1 MPSLTRWSFQVIK
14 LCLTSLLA
22 LSVLACTQTTP
33 KPDPTSV
40 RVPPS
45 DSPTAPQ
52 KPTASSPD
60 TVLPS
65 SPQITKTAEI
75 NPTTPLTESL
85 YAAMARVKKRL
96 TKLRGLEP
104 QYGIQ
109 PQAINRQQLT
119 DYIKG
124 QISSEDLEQLE
135 LLQDI
140 YLILGLITAEI
151 DLPNLYLNLLAEQVL
166 GLFDPKTDD
175 LFVVTTDRSLTV
187 LQHITLA
194 HEYVHALQ
202 QQHFDIN
209 MLSHRVEGNHDMEA
223 ALAALIEGD
232 ASLTESL
239 YAFDQFTPS
248 ELQQVG
254 SQNFPSPV
262 LDSAPRV
269 VKELLAF
276 PYSYGYEFVATLF
289 YLGSWKAVDEA
300 FLNVPLSTEQILH
313 PELYLDSHGPEE
325 VTLPDFQDL
334 IDLGWR
340 VLDTN
345 TMGEFFWR
353 IFLEEKLASQLA
365 LDAASG
371 WGGDKYA
378 LLGHFDGSRALA
390 ILTQW
395 DSIEDSNE
403 FSHAIQLYS
412 ALQSS
417 SAISLTY
424 LDNGPRVLIVF
435 SDDHKTSEILAG
447 EFLDV
452 S

>member
-151 DLPNLYLNLLAEQVL
+151 DLPNLYLNLLPFL
-166 GLFDPKTDD
+166 LF
-175 LFVVTTDRSLTV
+175 LLMRLTP
-187 LQHITLA
+187 
-194 HEYVHALQ
+194 Y
-202 QQHFDIN
+202 
-209 MLSHRVEGNHDMEA
+209 
-223 ALAALIEGD
+223 
-232 ASLTESL
+232 LT
-239 YAFDQFTPS
+239 
-248 ELQQVG
+248 
-254 SQNFPSPV
+254 
-262 LDSAPRV
+262 
-269 VKELLAF
+269 
-276 PYSYGYEFVATLF
+276 
-289 YLGSWKAVDEA
+289 
-300 FLNVPLSTEQILH
+300 
-313 PELYLDSHGPEE
+313 
-325 VTLPDFQDL
+325 
-334 IDLGWR
+334 
-340 VLDTN
+340 
-345 TMGEFFWR
+345 
-353 IFLEEKLASQLA
+353 
-365 LDAASG
+365 
-371 WGGDKYA
+371 
-378 LLGHFDGSRALA
+378 
-390 ILTQW
+390 
-395 DSIEDSNE
+395 
-403 FSHAIQLYS
+403 
-412 ALQSS
+412 
-417 SAISLTY
+417 
-424 LDNGPRVLIVF
+424 
-435 SDDHKTSEILAG
+435 
-447 EFLDV
+447 
-452 S
+452 